1 MNPLFK
7 RTTTAIA
14 LSATLF
20 LAQNAQAASKDSVC
34 VSLASLGGALLEVK
48 KLGMTEEEMIAQ
60 QTTSFKDKRQ
70 RSVVLSLVKYI
81 YVDEGAYVDAKWL
94 YLKCK
99 MGDFD

>member
-1 MNPLFK
+1 MLYQSI
-7 RTTTAIA
+7 RLA

-48 KLGMTEEEMIAQ
+48 KLGMTKEEMIAQ

-70 RSVVLSLVKYI
+70 RSVVLNLVKYI
-81 YVDEGAYVDAKWL
+81 YVDEGVYVDAKWL

>member
-1 MNPLFK
+1 M
-7 RTTTAIA
+7 
-14 LSATLF
+14 
-20 LAQNAQAASKDSVC
+20 QNDN
-34 VSLASLGGALLEVK
+34 GRRHI
-48 KLGMTEEEMIAQ
+48 TE

-70 RSVVLSLVKYI
+70 RSVVLNLVKYI